1 MANAAV
7 TRRANKE
14 QDERRARVQEA
25 VTDEHARFNKAL
37 AEGARIHMDTFAGR
51 YRVTGAQGFD
61 ITSVPV
67 HQDGREG
74 DDQRTWMLAN
84 DNRWAQLLNEAGVAR
99 NPLFA

>member
-1 MANAAV
+1 MANAAA

-14 QDERRARVQEA
+14 QDERRARVREA
-25 VTDEHARFNKAL
+25 VTDEHTLFNRAL
-37 AEGARIHMDTFAGR
+37 AAGTRVHMDTFAGR

-67 HQDGREG
+67 YEDGREG
-74 DDQRTWMLAN
+74 CQRTWMLAN
-84 DNRWAQLLNEAGVAR
+84 DNRWAQLLDEAGVAR